1 MSAKVP
7 PRARQSAQT
16 AERYE
21 KLREAMILKRSGLTY
36 EEIWLTIL
44 GVDGAPFWP
53 SRQALGIAVQRAMQ
67 HTIAE
72 LRHETI
78 YYRAESIDRLQAL
91 LHAFWDRAMKGD
103 VKAGTEC
110 RLIIEAI
117 SRLTGAN
124 APIQFQIGE
133 SDVDTTIRELDDEI
147 SRRAASVEGEV
158 VRGQIE
164 EGQAPDDLG

>member
-1 MSAKVP
+1 MSANIP
-7 PRARQSAQT
+7 PRALQSAQT

-21 KLREAMILKRSGLTY
+21 KLREAMVLKRSGLTY
-36 EEIWLTIL
+36 EEIWLT
-44 GVDGAPFWP
+44 VVSADGTPFWS
-53 SRQALGIAVQRAMQ
+53 SRQAVGNAVQRAMQ
-67 HTIAE
+67 NTIAE

-91 LHAFWDRAMKGD
+91 LHAFWDRAMDGD

-147 SRRAASVEGEV
+147 SRRAAAVEGEV
-158 VRGQIE
+158 VPGQIE
-164 EGQAPDDLG
+164 EGPPPDDLG

>member
-7 PRARQSAQT
+7 PRALQKAQI

-21 KLREAMILKRSGLTY
+21 KLREAMVLKRSGLTY
-36 EEIWLTIL
+36 EEIWLTVL
-44 GVDGAPFWP
+44 GASGAPFWP
-53 SRQALGIAVQRAMQ
+53 SRQALSMAVQREMQ
-67 HTIAE
+67 NTIAE

-91 LHAFWDRAMKGD
+91 LSAFWKQAMDGD

-147 SRRAASVEGEV
+147 SRRASAVEGEV

-164 EGQAPDDLG
+164 EGPAPDDLG